1 MDTFSPSVKTKH
13 MNSITRD
20 RSTFIVHNS
29 TEETISV
36 KYNRQNNSIRIF
48 SAEQRLFFLDD
59 VGLLQ
64 NKILL
69 NTEYGVTIGEVYPT
83 KNHHKGVAHIGDKKY
98 TYTIEN
104 NMLDVYDRKRQPVL
118 NFNLADS
125 DALDNY
131 EAAGILFAVVWLH
144 SELNATTTH
153 KASVPYVS

>member
-1 MDTFSPSVKTKH
+1 

-20 RSTFIVHNS
+20 RSTFVVQNS
-29 TEETISV
+29 TEESVNV

-98 TYTIEN
+98 SYTIEN
-104 NMLDVYDRKRQPVL
+104 NMLEVFDKKRQPLL

-144 SELNATTTH
+144 SELSAATAR
-153 KASVPYVS
+153 KASAPYVS